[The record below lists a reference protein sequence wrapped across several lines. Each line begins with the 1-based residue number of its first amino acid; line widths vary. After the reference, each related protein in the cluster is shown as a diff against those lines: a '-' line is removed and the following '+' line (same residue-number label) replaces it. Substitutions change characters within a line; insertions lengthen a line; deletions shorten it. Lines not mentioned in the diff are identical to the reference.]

1 MKATITRAEL
11 FRAKNLLSVSAESKT
26 AGLVTQAIAKA
37 NSYDPDT
44 ETFRIH
50 LCEESLA
57 WLRGRGV
64 TVKTDGPENRER

>member
-1 MKATITRAEL
+1 MKATIARSEL
-11 FRAKNLLSVSAESKT
+11 FKAMNLLTVSAESKT
-26 AGLVTQAIAKA
+26 AGLVAQAIAKA

-57 WLRGRGV
+57 WLRDRGV
-64 TVKTDGPENRER
+64 TVKTDSRKV